1 MAYPNLLMKLKKN
14 DFDVN
19 YLPRSL
25 NSKNFFLLIKGGHF
39 NRMPAPVENSV
50 QLGDNVGCFSE

>member
-1 MAYPNLLMKLKKN
+1 MKLKN

-25 NSKNFFLLIKGGHF
+25 NSKNFFLLIKDGHF
-39 NRMPAPVENSV
+39 NRMIALVENSV
-50 QLGDNVGCFSE
+50 QFGDNVGCFSE